1 MNENLLTQYTIAD
14 YLQLLKT
21 GSDVQLVNKISDE
34 LNEAIAS
41 VTGGMDM
48 QLFQL
53 QKDLILFR
61 IKYLQA
67 VLDFDEAKQI
77 KCLQKISELTK
88 QLNKKKADEPEH
100 EEKNPYKSFIDWLL
114 CLKKYYG
121 SDIDKN
127 EDLLYLV
134 SATQQMIKAYE
145 QQKEQIENS
154 KTK

>member
-34 LNEAIAS
+34 LNAAIAS

-88 QLNKKKADEPEH
+88 QLNKKKADEPEQSI
-100 EEKNPYKSFIDWLL
+100 KDPYKSFLDWLL

-134 SATQQMIKAYE
+134 SATEQMIKAYD
-145 QQKEQIENS
+145 QQKKQIENS
-154 KTK
+154 ETK